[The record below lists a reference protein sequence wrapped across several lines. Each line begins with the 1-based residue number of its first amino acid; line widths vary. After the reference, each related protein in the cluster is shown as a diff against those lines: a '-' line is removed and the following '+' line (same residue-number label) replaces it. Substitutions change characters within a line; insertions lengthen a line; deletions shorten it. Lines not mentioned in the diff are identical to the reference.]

1 MIDTDSTLE
10 NQIANAILIG
20 FKKHYRIFTEITLA
34 SKYRFEHCLWQ
45 EAQEASRE
53 RIKMYDLRVKETV
66 AYLRKSFDVSRHD
79 KQLWQDVKKTY
90 CKFLEKQRQPELAET
105 FYNSVF
111 CQIFERRYYNNDNI
125 FVKSTVQ
132 LNTIP
137 HDRNL
142 IRCYDITQETLLE
155 KLNQCFDDFKLKTPL
170 ANRDR
175 DMIKLLAAFR
185 RRVSFPLEQNTV
197 YRLDVCASLF
207 YRNKVAYIV
216 GRVVCGY
223 GEQPFMLAIK
233 NEINRGLYFDGLITK
248 ASHLLMLFGFARAY
262 FMAFTEVPAAMISFL
277 QSLMPS
283 SRRLEL
289 YTMIGLQKQG
299 KTEFYR
305 DFLNHLDISDDEFVT
320 APGIKGMVMAV
331 FTLHSY
337 PFVFKV
343 IKDKFAPSKKIT
355 RKTVKEKYLLVK
367 MHDRVGR
374 MADTLEYSYVAF
386 PRHRFSKELLDE
398 LMQVIPSQLTIE
410 EDNIVIRHLY
420 IERRVKP
427 LNIYLSTS
435 NEEQTRHAI
444 DEYGNTIRQLIKAN
458 IFPGDMLLKNFGMTK
473 QGRVVFY
480 DYDEIT
486 YMTDCNFRRIPP
498 ARYPEDEMSEVP
510 HYSIKEGDIF
520 PEEIAT
526 VALTTQPH
534 RELFKELHNELL
546 DHQYWN
552 DRKKSIQQ
560 GVIEDVNTYPSS
572 LRISRR

>member
-1 MIDTDSTLE
+1 MIDSDNDLE
-10 NQIANAILIG
+10 TQIANAILIG

-34 SKYRFEHCLWQ
+34 AKYRFEHCLWQ
-45 EAQEASRE
+45 EVQEASIE

-66 AYLRKSFDVSRHD
+66 AYLRKSFDVSTHD
-79 KQLWQDVKKTY
+79 QKLWQNVKKTY
-90 CKFLEKQRQPELAET
+90 CVFLEKQRQPELAET

-111 CQIFERRYYNNDNI
+111 CQMFERRYYNNNNI
-125 FVKSTVQ
+125 FVKTTVK
-132 LNTIP
+132 LNNIP

-142 IRCYDITQETLLE
+142 IRCYDIGEATLLE
-155 KLNQCFDDFKLKTPL
+155 KLNQCFDDFKFEKKLS
-170 ANRDR
+170 NRNL
-175 DMIKLLAAFR
+175 DMLKLLAEFRQRVAFP
-185 RRVSFPLEQNTV
+185 VDNSTQ

-207 YRNKVAYIV
+207 YRNKVAYVV
-216 GRVVCGY
+216 GRIVCRY

-233 NEINRGLYFDGLITK
+233 NEPGRGLYFDGLITK
-248 ASHLLMLFGFARAY
+248 TTHLLMLFGFARAY
-262 FMAFTEVPAAMISFL
+262 FMAYTEVPAAMVSFL
-277 QSLMPS
+277 QSLMPG

-305 DFLNHLDISDDEFVT
+305 DFLNHLNISDDEFVI

-343 IKDKFAPSKKIT
+343 IKDKFAPTKKIT
-355 RKTVKEKYLLVK
+355 RQTVKEKYLLVK

-386 PRHRFSKELLDE
+386 PRHRFSQALLEELK
-398 LMQVIPSQLTIE
+398 QVIPSQLTIE
-410 EDNIVIRHLY
+410 EDYIVIRHLY

-435 NEEQTRHAI
+435 DEEQTRHAI

-498 ARYPEDEMSEVP
+498 ARYAEDEMSDVP
-510 HYSIKEGDIF
+510 HYSIKDGDIF

-526 VALTTQPH
+526 VALTTQQH
-534 RELFKELHNELL
+534 RELFKELHSELL
-546 DHQYWN
+546 DHHYWN
-552 DRKKSIQQ
+552 ERKKSIQR
-560 GVIEDVNTYPSS
+560 GVIEDVNTYPKS

>member
-1 MIDTDSTLE
+1 M
-10 NQIANAILIG
+10 NQPDPSLDKLISKAILIG
-20 FKKHYRIFTEITLA
+20 FEKHYRMFTETTLKA
-34 SKYRFEHCLWQ
+34 KQRFEQCRWQ
-45 EAQEASRE
+45 QIQDASRE

-66 AYLRKSFDVSRHD
+66 AYLKKTFDVDVHD
-79 KQLWQDVKKTY
+79 QHLWQAVKKNY
-90 CKFLEKQRQPELAET
+90 CRLLEKQRQPELAET

-111 CQIFERRYYNNDNI
+111 CQMFERRYYNNDNI
-125 FVKSTVQ
+125 FVESIVQ
-132 LNTIP
+132 LSNIP
-137 HDRNL
+137 YDKHL
-142 IRCYDITQETLLE
+142 IRSYVLKKSNLLK
-155 KLNQCFDDFKLKTPL
+155 KLDKGLDELDFKPSFINRHRDLLKLIATFKK
-170 ANRDR
+170 RT
-175 DMIKLLAAFR
+175 
-185 RRVSFPLEQNTV
+185 SFPIEKDTV
-197 YRLDVCASLF
+197 YRLDICSSLF

-216 GRVVCGY
+216 GRVVCAY

-233 NEINRGLYFDGLITK
+233 NEPDAGLYFDGLITRP
-248 ASHLLMLFGFARAY
+248 SHLLMLFGFARAY
-262 FMAFTEVPAAMISFL
+262 FMAYTEVPAAMVSFL
-277 QSLMPS
+277 QSIMPG

-305 DFLNHLDISDDEFVT
+305 DFLKHLETSDDEFVI
-320 APGIKGMVMAV
+320 APGIKGMVMTV

-343 IKDKFAPSKKIT
+343 IKDKFAPSKKVT
-355 RKTVKEKYLLVK
+355 RQTVKEKYLLVK

-386 PRHRFSKELLDE
+386 PRHRFSDELLAE
-398 LMQVIPSQLTIE
+398 LQEVIPSQLTIE
-410 EDNIVIRHLY
+410 DDYIVIRHLY

-427 LNIYLSTS
+427 LNIYLTTADEK
-435 NEEQTRHAI
+435 NTRHAI

-498 ARYPEDEMSEVP
+498 ARHPDEDMFDMP
-510 HYSIKEGDIF
+510 HYSVKEGDIF

-526 VALTTQPH
+526 VALTTEQH
-534 RELFKELHNELL
+534 RSLFKEMHNELL
-546 DHQYWN
+546 DAKYWN
-552 DRKKSIQQ
+552 ERKESIEK
-560 GVIEDVNTYPSS
+560 GVIEDVNTYPKA

>member
-1 MIDTDSTLE
+1 MDQEDQNLE
-10 NQIANAILIG
+10 QQIATAILIG
-20 FKKHYRIFTEITLA
+20 FDKHYRIFTEITLA
-34 SKYRFEHCLWQ
+34 SKARFEQCQWQ
-45 EAQEASRE
+45 DVQEASRE

-66 AYLRKSFDVSRHD
+66 AYLKKTFDFSFRE
-79 KQLWQDVKKTY
+79 KNIWQDVKKRY
-90 CKFLEKQRQPELAET
+90 CELLTQHHQPELAET

-111 CQIFERRYYNNDNI
+111 CQMFERRYYNNDNI
-125 FVKSTVQ
+125 FVESTVE
-132 LNTIP
+132 LSNVP
-137 HDRNL
+137 HDRCLINSYDLQDSNL
-142 IRCYDITQETLLE
+142 LTTLKQCIRQLE
-155 KLNQCFDDFKLKTPL
+155 FDVEFIDL
-170 ANRDR
+170 NRDLL
-175 DMIKLLAAFR
+175 KLLAFFK
-185 RRVSFPLEQNTV
+185 RRVSFPLEKDTI
-197 YRLDVCASLF
+197 YRLDFCSSLF

-216 GRVVCGY
+216 GRVVCDY

-233 NEINRGLYFDGLITK
+233 NEPEQGLYFDGLITK
-248 ASHLLMLFGFARAY
+248 SSHLLLLFGFARAY
-262 FMAFTEVPAAMISFL
+262 FMAHTEVPAAMVSFL
-277 QSLMPS
+277 QSIMPG

-305 DFLNHLDISDDEFVT
+305 DFLSHLETSDDQFVI
-320 APGIKGMVMAV
+320 APGIKGMVMTV

-337 PFVFKV
+337 PYVFKV
-343 IKDKFAPSKKIT
+343 IKDKFAPTKKIT
-355 RKTVKEKYLLVK
+355 RQTVKEKYLLVK

-386 PRHRFSKELLDE
+386 PRHRFSEELLAE
-398 LMQVIPSQLTIE
+398 LQQVIPSQLTIE
-410 EDNIVIRHLY
+410 DDHIVIRHLY

-427 LNIYLSTS
+427 LNIYLATAD
-435 NEEQTRHAI
+435 EENTRHAI

-498 ARYPEDEMSEVP
+498 ARYPDEDMFDMP
-510 HYSIKEGDIF
+510 HYSVKENDIF

-526 VALTTQPH
+526 VALSTEQH
-534 RELFKELHNELL
+534 RKLFQELHSELL
-546 DHQYWN
+546 DAQYWN
-552 DRKKSIQQ
+552 DRKVSIEK
-560 GVIEDVNTYPSS
+560 GLIEDVNTYPKS

>member
-1 MIDTDSTLE
+1 MIDPNSELE
-10 NQIANAILIG
+10 EQIANAILIG

-34 SKYRFEHCLWQ
+34 AKYRFENCLWTQ
-45 EAQEASRE
+45 AQEASRE

-66 AYLRKSFDVSRHD
+66 AYLRKSFDVSTHD
-79 KQLWQDVKKTY
+79 QQLWQNVKKTY
-90 CKFLEKQRQPELAET
+90 CQFLEKQRQPELAET

-132 LNTIP
+132 LSKIP

-142 IRCYDITQETLLE
+142 IRCYDIKQDRLLE
-155 KLNQCFDDFKLKTPL
+155 NLNKCFDDFNLKVPL
-170 ANRDR
+170 ARRAR
-175 DMIKLLAAFR
+175 DMLKLIAAFR
-185 RRVSFPLEQNTV
+185 RRVSFPLNESAE

-216 GRVVCGY
+216 GRIVSCY

-233 NEINRGLYFDGLITK
+233 NEPGSGLYLDGLITK
-248 ASHLLMLFGFARAY
+248 APHLLMLFGFARAY
-262 FMAFTEVPAAMISFL
+262 FMAFTEVPAAMVSFL
-277 QSLMPS
+277 QSLMPG

-305 DFLNHLDISDDEFVT
+305 DFLNHLEITDDEFVI
-320 APGIKGMVMAV
+320 APGIKGMVMTV

-343 IKDKFAPSKKIT
+343 IKDRFAPSKKVT
-355 RKTVKEKYLLVK
+355 RKIVKEKYLLVK

-386 PRHRFSKELLDE
+386 PRRRFSTELLEE
-398 LMQVIPSQLTIE
+398 LKQLIPSQLTIE
-410 EDNIVIRHLY
+410 EEYIVIRHLY

-427 LNIYLSTS
+427 LNIYLTTS

-480 DYDEIT
+480 DYDEIS

-498 ARYPEDEMSEVP
+498 ARHMEDEMSDVP

-526 VALTTQPH
+526 VALTTQQH
-534 RELFKELHNELL
+534 RELFRELHSDLL
-546 DHQYWN
+546 DHNYWN
-552 DRKKSIQQ
+552 ERKKSIQQ
-560 GVIEDVNTYPSS
+560 GVIEDVNTYPKS